1 VLAAA
6 QPHERLVTVKKMR
19 CDHCRGAVK
28 QLLQSYPQVTAVT
41 PVDNETFRVEGVL
54 PETLAADITKLGFEL
69 AE

>member
-1 VLAAA
+1 VI
-6 QPHERLVTVKKMR
+6 
-19 CDHCRGAVK
+19 
-28 QLLQSYPQVTAVT
+28 AVT